1 LWLLVLLAARIWQT
15 KQIGEFFL
23 DLNEVEVCPNRMKQ
37 CLVKAVAV
45 LIEEDTDM
53 RWLMRFL
60 LENAGVEV
68 VTLQGDSSLVERLN
82 WLKPDVILID
92 LHWPPSERLAL
103 IRQLSESGAPLI
115 LALVMDT
122 AQEKEALRVGA
133 TAILRK
139 PDDVRILPE
148 MIDYLIQQSC
158 VRWIRSG

>member
-1 LWLLVLLAARIWQT
+1 
-15 KQIGEFFL
+15 
-23 DLNEVEVCPNRMKQ
+23 MKQ

-45 LIEEDTDM
+45 LIEEDADM

-68 VTLQGDSSLVERLN
+68 VTLRGDSTLIERLN

-115 LALVMDT
+115 LAPVMDT

-139 PDDVRILPE
+139 PDDVRLLPE

>member
-1 LWLLVLLAARIWQT
+1 
-15 KQIGEFFL
+15 
-23 DLNEVEVCPNRMKQ
+23 MKQ
-37 CLVKAVAV
+37 GLVKAVAV

-82 WLKPDVILID
+82 WLEPDIILID

-103 IRQLSESGAPLI
+103 IRQLSESANIGAPPI
-115 LALVMDT
+115 IALVMDT
-122 AQEKEALRVGA
+122 AQEEESLRVGA

-139 PDDVRILPE
+139 PDDVRLLPE
-148 MIDYLIQQSC
+148 MIDYLIEQHC
-158 VRWIRSG
+158 VRWVRSG

>member
-1 LWLLVLLAARIWQT
+1 
-15 KQIGEFFL
+15 
-23 DLNEVEVCPNRMKQ
+23 MKQ

-68 VTLQGDSSLVERLN
+68 VTLQGDSSLVERVN

>member
-1 LWLLVLLAARIWQT
+1 
-15 KQIGEFFL
+15 
-23 DLNEVEVCPNRMKQ
+23 MKQ
-37 CLVKAVAV
+37 CLEKAVAV

-92 LHWPPSERLAL
+92 LHWPISERLAL
-103 IRQLSESGAPLI
+103 IRQLSESANSGAPPIIALI
-115 LALVMDT
+115 TDT
-122 AQEKEALRVGA
+122 AQEEEALRVGA

-139 PDDVRILPE
+139 PDDVRLLPE
-148 MIDYLIQQSC
+148 MIDYLIQQPC
-158 VRWIRSG
+158 VRRIRNG

>member
-1 LWLLVLLAARIWQT
+1 
-15 KQIGEFFL
+15 
-23 DLNEVEVCPNRMKQ
+23 MKQ

-68 VTLQGDSSLVERLN
+68 VTLQGDSSLVERVN

-103 IRQLSESGAPLI
+103 IRQLSESANIDAPPI
-115 LALVMDT
+115 IALVMDT
-122 AQEKEALRVGA
+122 AQEEESLRVGA

-139 PDDVRILPE
+139 PDDIRLLPE
-148 MIDYLIQQSC
+148 MIDYLIQQPC
-158 VRWIRSG
+158 VR

>member
-1 LWLLVLLAARIWQT
+1 
-15 KQIGEFFL
+15 
-23 DLNEVEVCPNRMKQ
+23 MKQ
-37 CLVKAVAV
+37 GLVKAVAV

-60 LENAGVEV
+60 LENAGMEV
-68 VTLQGDSSLVERLN
+68 VTLHGDSSLVEQLN

-92 LHWPPSERLAL
+92 LYWPTSERLAI
-103 IRQLSESGAPLI
+103 IRQLSESANSGAPPI
-115 LALVMDT
+115 IALVTDT
-122 AQEKEALRVGA
+122 AQKEEALREGA

-139 PDDVRILPE
+139 PDDVRLLPE

>member
-1 LWLLVLLAARIWQT
+1 
-15 KQIGEFFL
+15 
-23 DLNEVEVCPNRMKQ
+23 MKQ
-37 CLVKAVAV
+37 CLEKAVAV

-68 VTLQGDSSLVERLN
+68 VTLQGDYSLAERLS

-103 IRQLSESGAPLI
+103 IRQLSESANSGPPPI
-115 LALVMDT
+115 IALVTDT
-122 AQEKEALRVGA
+122 AQEEEALRVGA

-139 PDDVRILPE
+139 PDDVRLLPE
-148 MIDYLIQQSC
+148 MIDYLIQQPC
-158 VRWIRSG
+158 VRRIRNG